1 MHTYTIDKSLRSKM
15 ILNIFIASIIL
26 SALFTFL
33 LGDVISEVRAW
44 MQNYKWLAEIL
55 NLCDRLG
62 VTTNFIGVTFL
73 YGALYWGFDNFVWR
87 WKIVKKFLNVPD
99 LRGHWEGELTS
110 TTYKTKL
117 DMKLDVKQTWSKISF
132 VSTFPKSKSE
142 SNVAAI
148 FIERDGIVKIGF
160 GFINHSRE
168 FPHQYD
174 GYNILDMDDDN
185 HLFGRYFNNRDNSNV
200 GNSGGNMGTFELRKY
215 N

>member
-1 MHTYTIDKSLRSKM
+1 M

-33 LGDVISEVRAW
+33 LGDIISGVRGW

-55 NLCDRLG
+55 DLCDKLG

-73 YGALYWGFDNFVWR
+73 YGALYWAFDNFVWR

-99 LRGHWEGELTS
+99 LKGHWEGQLIS
-110 TTYKTKL
+110 TTYKKKL

-142 SNVAAI
+142 SNTASI
-148 FIERDGIVKIGF
+148 FIERDGIVKVGF
-160 GFINHSRE
+160 GFINRSRE
-168 FPHQYD
+168 LPHQYD

-200 GNSGGNMGTFELRKY
+200 GNSGGNMGTFELRRY